1 MKLKRLCKY
10 HQYVNKKWTQY
21 KKTKKKCMSKRNGE
35 RKILS
40 DKQTRLSTSETIIM
54 NNYKDVWQ
62 SVIKENK
69 LKAEWLKKQE
79 ARFPEFSGQ

>member
-1 MKLKRLCKY
+1 
-10 HQYVNKKWTQY
+10 
-21 KKTKKKCMSKRNGE
+21 
-35 RKILS
+35 
-40 DKQTRLSTSETIIM
+40 M

-69 LKAEWLKKQE
+69 LKAELLKKQE

>member
-1 MKLKRLCKY
+1 
-10 HQYVNKKWTQY
+10 
-21 KKTKKKCMSKRNGE
+21 MSKRNGE

-69 LKAEWLKKQE
+69 LKAE
-79 ARFPEFSGQ
+79 